1 MANLAD
7 RLKLLSQP
15 VNRQLLKATRRGIE
29 KESLRV
35 SPNGFLAQ
43 TPHPLALGSK
53 LTHPYITTDYSEA
66 LLEFITP
73 AFTDIDTTLGFQ
85 HDLHRFTQQHL
96 ADELLWV
103 NSMPC
108 ILTGDENI
116 PIAYYGES
124 NIGKMKYIYREGLAH
139 RYGKAMQTIA
149 GIHYNFSLAP
159 EVWSLLSDYE
169 QTSLHEKNQH
179 DLQSSSYLNLI
190 RNFRRLS
197 WLLMYLFGAS
207 PAVCRSFFS
216 HTNHQLQDFDDYT
229 VYLPYATS
237 LRMSDLGYQN
247 NAQSGLNICYNTL
260 PTYIESLEHAIR
272 TPFPDYEKI
281 GLTKDGHYLQL
292 NTNILQIENEYY
304 NAIRPKRTIE
314 SGERPARALQARG
327 IEYIE
332 VRCLDLNPFDAI
344 GINASQAAFMDVFL
358 TYCALAESPT
368 ITTPECEAITHNF
381 THVVLEGRK
390 PGLQLQKQG
399 NPILLTHWA
408 KEIIDSLMPV
418 AALLDDAHGANHHQ
432 ESLQQE
438 LQKVENPELTP
449 SGQLLHTLS
458 EKQYSFSE
466 FTLIQSKQHA
476 ETFKQTPI
484 AADTQQMLEV
494 LVKQSL
500 QQQAEI
506 EAAPQEAFE
515 TFLANY
521 YT

>member
-29 KESLRV
+29 KESLRIT
-35 SPNGFLAQ
+35 SNGFLAQ
-43 TPHPLALGSK
+43 TPHPQQLGSK

-85 HDLHRFTQQHL
+85 HDLHRFTLQHL
-96 ADELLWV
+96 ENEFLWV

-159 EVWSLLSDYE
+159 EIWSLLGDYE
-169 QTSLHEKNQH
+169 QTSSDITNQN
-179 DLQSSSYLNLI
+179 DLQSNCYLNLI

-260 PTYIESLEHAIR
+260 PTYIESLEHAMQ
-272 TPFPDYEKI
+272 TPFPAYEKI
-281 GLTKDGHYLQL
+281 GLTKNGRYLQL

-304 NAIRPKRTIE
+304 NAIRPKRTTQ
-314 SGERPARALQARG
+314 SGERPARALHARG

-332 VRCLDLNPFDAI
+332 VRCLDLNPFDPI
-344 GINASQAAFMDVFL
+344 GISASQAAFMDVFL
-358 TYCALAESPT
+358 TYCALAESPA
-368 ITTPECEAITHNF
+368 ITTPECEAINHNF
-381 THVVLEGRK
+381 TRVVLEGRK
-390 PGLQLQKQG
+390 PELQLQKQG
-399 NPILLTHWA
+399 KSTTLTDWA
-408 KEIIDSLMPV
+408 KEIIASLMPIAV
-418 AALLDDAHGANHHQ
+418 LLDDAHDSNRHQ
-432 ESLQQE
+432 ESLKLE
-438 LQKVENPELTP
+438 LQKIENPEQTP
-449 SGQLLHTLS
+449 SGQLLRSLS
-458 EKQYSFSE
+458 EHQCSFSE
-466 FTLIQSKQHA
+466 YTLIQSKQHA
-476 ETFKQTPI
+476 ETFKHAPLTPE
-484 AADTQQMLEV
+484 TQKELQV
-494 LVKQSL
+494 LVNKSL

-515 TFLANY
+515 TFLAKY
-521 YT
+521 YA